1 MSAVVKTIIN
11 LSAEVNWARERGI
24 RPRVHG
30 NGFVQLDL
38 TPTRRLHVW
47 GDSRIPRQIVPT
59 TIHDHTFSF
68 SSIVCRGQLVHREI
82 TVRSEFD
89 GAYEMYYAVTNHGED
104 TRLVRNGER
113 YSALIAA
120 EHLLR
125 EGDEYTFEKFKFHE
139 TVAPWLCVTVIDK
152 DGLTLSQGGASPNVL
167 VPFGW
172 EPDNTFD
179 RYQTDADLLWQII
192 DEALR

>member
-1 MSAVVKTIIN
+1 MSATTKTIIN
-11 LSAEVNWARERGI
+11 LQAEAHHAARRGN

-38 TPTRRLHVW
+38 SPTRRLHVW
-47 GDSRIPRQIVPT
+47 GDPRVPRQLVPT

-68 SSIVCRGQLVHREI
+68 RSIVCRGQLVHREI
-82 TVRSEFD
+82 DVRPGLA

-104 TRLVRNGER
+104 TRLVRNGAR
-113 YSALIAA
+113 YHATIAA

-125 EGDEYTFEKFKFHE
+125 EGDEYTFEKFRFHE
-139 TVAPWLCVTVIDK
+139 TVAPWLCVTVIEK
-152 DGLTLSQGGASPNVL
+152 DGPTLAQGGPSPNVL

-179 RYQTDADLLWQII
+179 RYQTDADLLWQIV
-192 DEALR
+192 DEALS